1 MTLEVQSIGW
11 VGISLFG
18 KAKKK
23 PPTQS
28 QPREIKE
35 CVYSYFTSDCHEC
48 IKSIA
53 SIILCSADGDA
64 VFREL
69 AENVL
74 NLGFVQ
80 ILYAD

>member
-1 MTLEVQSIGW
+1 MKAHIYSSCTSNGHESI
-11 VGISLFG
+11 
-18 KAKKK
+18 K
-23 PPTQS
+23 
-28 QPREIKE
+28 
-35 CVYSYFTSDCHEC
+35 C
-48 IKSIA
+48 IA
-53 SIILCSADGDA
+53 SIILCSADEDA

>member
-1 MTLEVQSIGW
+1 M
-11 VGISLFG
+11 
-18 KAKKK
+18 KA
-23 PPTQS
+23 
-28 QPREIKE
+28 
-35 CVYSYFTSDCHEC
+35 CVYSSCTFDRHEG
-48 IKSIA
+48 IKIIA